1 MVDNVHNNNIKINLL
16 VSPEDGSVEFI
27 GLPKQFQ
34 YPLNLFDDKEKL
46 ANPLL
51 VLQAAIRDAEQGL
64 VAKKEGIQIQ

>member
-1 MVDNVHNNNIKINLL
+1 MVDNTHNTNITINL
-16 VSPEDGSVEFI
+16 VVQPQDGSVEFE

-34 YPLNLFDDKEKL
+34 YPMNMFDDKEKL

-64 VAKKEGIQIQ
+64 VAKKEGI

>member
-1 MVDNVHNNNIKINLL
+1 MVDNTHNTNITINL
-16 VSPEDGSVEFI
+16 VVQPEDGSVEFV

-34 YPLNLFDDKEKL
+34 YPMNMFDDKEKL

-64 VAKKEGIQIQ
+64 VAKKEGI

>member
-1 MVDNVHNNNIKINLL
+1 
-16 VSPEDGSVEFI
+16 
-27 GLPKQFQ
+27 
-34 YPLNLFDDKEKL
+34 LFDDKEKL